1 MKDTKEM
8 TIDVEKPLEIMPN
21 IQNLIYVVRGKQVMV
36 DCDLAVLYK
45 VETKKLNQAV
55 KRNIARFPD
64 NFMFQLTDEELLN
77 LRSQFVTSSLEESNY
92 GGRRYLPYVFT
103 EQGIAMLSAVL
114 RSDVAIN
121 VSIRIMETFVEMRKY
136 MANASLLYEKMN
148 SIGVRQI
155 AFEEKTEAR
164 FEQVFDYIAS
174 HEESIQKVFFDG
186 QVYDAFSL
194 MAELVQKAE
203 KSITLIDGYVDQ
215 TTPNILAKKNTAM
228 NVEVYTLPNAKLSR
242 QDITVFNAQY
252 PNIEAKH
259 TTVFHDRFLII
270 DEGKGYHLGTSMKDA
285 GKKCFAINRIED
297 SQMIKDLINKAKS
310 TGKDL

>member
-1 MKDTKEM
+1 MKDTTEM

-148 SIGVRQI
+148 AIEVCQI
-155 AFEEKTEAR
+155 AFEEKTDVR
-164 FEQVFDYIAS
+164 FEQIFDYIAS
-174 HEESIQKVFFDG
+174 HEESNQKIFFDG

-194 MAELVQKAE
+194 MTELVQKAE
-203 KSITLIDGYVDQ
+203 KSITLIDGYVDVS
-215 TTPNILAKKNTAM
+215 TLNIIAKKTTDVK
-228 NVEVYTLPNAKLSR
+228 VEIYTLPSAKLSK
-242 QDITVFNAQY
+242 QDISLFNMQY
-252 PNIEAKH
+252 PNLVAKH
-259 TTVFHDRFLII
+259 TTVFHDRFLVI
-270 DEGKGYHLGTSMKDA
+270 DEMQGYHLGASIKDA
-285 GKKCFAINRIED
+285 GKKCFGINKIED
-297 SQMIKDLINKAKS
+297 IQTIRDLLVKAKE
-310 TGKDL
+310 TGKSF